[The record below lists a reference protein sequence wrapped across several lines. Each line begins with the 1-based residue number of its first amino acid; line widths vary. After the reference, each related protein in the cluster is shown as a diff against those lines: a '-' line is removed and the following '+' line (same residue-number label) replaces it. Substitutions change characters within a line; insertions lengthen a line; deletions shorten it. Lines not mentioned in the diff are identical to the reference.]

1 MPSNYPSFLLTKA
14 FAEDGTKTLPPVTA
28 VQAGVGRFCQAE
40 GFPVATERPLTQGG
54 VPPTRSDMNGLL
66 WVLSRFALWFQQG
79 GIMQWTATLVYEVGN
94 EVLYNGTK
102 YRCIQACT
110 NVVPTTRAYWRNL
123 DDTVPNGAIMCFG
136 NLAGISNK
144 HPIFNGQTVADE
156 SWYLC
161 DGTNGTPDLR
171 DRFIMGGDS
180 ATLTTGGANSR
191 SLTEDNLPAHSHSVT
206 VASAGSHTHT
216 RGTMEIEGQLAVR
229 PYYTS
234 GAFYSKTVPQD
245 QGGYDH
251 YNSRNTDATGFK
263 ASNSWEGATSSEG
276 SHTHT
281 TTVSSTGSGTAFD
294 NRPAFV
300 KMAYFM
306 KVNG

>member
-1 MPSNYPSFLLTKA
+1 MPSNYPSFLLTTA
-14 FAEDGTKTLPPVTA
+14 FAENGTKTLPPATA
-28 VQAGVGRFCQAE
+28 QQAGLGRFSQAE
-40 GFPVATERPLTQGG
+40 GFGVANERPLKQGG
-54 VPPTRSDMNGLL
+54 VPPSRSDFNGIFNVIGKFLM
-66 WVLSRFALWFQQG
+66 WFQRG
-79 GIMQWTATLVYEVGN
+79 GIMRWDASLDYEPGC
-94 EVLYNGTK
+94 EVLHNGTK
-102 YRCIQACT
+102 YRCILTCT
-110 NVVPTTRAYWRNL
+110 NVVPTNRTYWKNL

-144 HPIFNGQTVADE
+144 HPIFNGQSSPDE

-191 SLTEDNLPAHSHSVT
+191 SLTEDNLPAHSHTVT
-206 VASAGSHTHT
+206 VASAGAHTHT

-229 PYYTS
+229 PYYTT
-234 GAFYSKTVPQD
+234 GAFYSKSVPQN

-251 YNSRNTDATGFK
+251 YNSRNTDAAGFK

-276 SHTHT
+276 AHTHT